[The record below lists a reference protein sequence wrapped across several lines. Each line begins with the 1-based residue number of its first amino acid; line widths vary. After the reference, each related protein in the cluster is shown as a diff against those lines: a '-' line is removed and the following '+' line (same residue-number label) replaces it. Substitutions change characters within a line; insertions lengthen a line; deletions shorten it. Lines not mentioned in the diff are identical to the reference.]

1 MFFLCHSSDF
11 VRPTSGS
18 KKAIYFFV
26 GGTHFCFIPRHC
38 AHAAMA
44 SSSTTTTTTKKT
56 IVIVGLR
63 FAFHLFFFPQRH
75 VSYSFFFFF
84 LLQLR
89 RHCRGTRPGRRT
101 PCGQG
106 LRNHRHRHEN
116 STHLRIIITFMTAK
130 FGFPLVFSCSTFGMP
145 SRLAAPSSTPST
157 RPSRLRCRTT
167 TCSSTARCSR
177 ARRSCRWRPTRS

>member
-11 VRPTSGS
+11 VRPTSRS
-18 KKAIYFFV
+18 KKAVYFLLAAHTFV
-26 GGTHFCFIPRHC
+26 LSPGTAHTLQWPPLPPPPPPPRRP
-38 AHAAMA
+38 
-44 SSSTTTTTTKKT
+44 SSLSGS
-56 IVIVGLR
+56 GLR
-63 FAFHLFFFPQRH
+63 FTFFFPQRH